1 MYRPHT
7 PPHPRL
13 WNPNAFAGNP
23 LDRASDARTDPEFI
37 ARLLA
42 DPSSVIAPFWRG
54 DPLIVGGK
62 TGWLSVAA
70 RSAFPRDS
78 EVVFLGLDQ
87 NRAGAA
93 HFGVDAGGAVAE
105 AAPFAEIGRY
115 TSLRE
120 AASGLA
126 PEELAMLGHARWL
139 LDWHRRHRFCAAC
152 GAPTVSADGGAKR
165 RCDAC
170 ATEHFPRSDPVAI
183 VLAIHDDAC
192 LLGRAPHFP
201 TPFFSALAGY
211 VEACETPEEC
221 AVREL
226 KEEAGV
232 DIVDVRYQFTQPWP
246 FPSSMMMGFI
256 AQAASR
262 TLLLDEKEI
271 IEARWTP
278 REEIKA
284 LIAGATREDLRLP
297 PRFTIA
303 RQLMELW
310 AYGATD

>member
-1 MYRPHT
+1 MDRPS
-7 PPHPRL
+7 PPPRLRL

-23 LDRASDARTDPEFI
+23 LDRASEARTDPEFVARMI
-37 ARLLA
+37 ADA
-42 DPSSVIAPFWRG
+42 SAVIIPFWRG
-54 DPLIVGGK
+54 DPLIVDGRA
-62 TGWLSVAA
+62 GWLSAAA
-70 RSAFPRDS
+70 RSAFSPGA
-78 EVVFLGLDQ
+78 EIVFLGRDPE
-87 NRAGAA
+87 RSGAA
-93 HFGVDAGGAVAE
+93 HFAIDAGGAIAE

-120 AASGLA
+120 MAGALG
-126 PEELAMLGHARWL
+126 PEELAILGQARWL

-152 GAPTVSADGGAKR
+152 GEPTASADGGAKR
-165 RCDAC
+165 RCSDC

-201 TPFFSALAGY
+201 APFFSALAGY

-232 DIVDVRYQFTQPWP
+232 ELFDVRYQFSQPWP

-262 TLLLDEKEI
+262 TLILDQKEI
-271 IEARWTP
+271 IDAKWVP
-278 REEIKA
+278 RAEINS
-284 LIAGATREDLRLP
+284 LLGGAAREDLRLP

-303 RQLMELW
+303 RQLIERW
-310 AYGATD
+310 ASGAAG